1 MKNFI
6 KLMRPKH
13 YIKNLLIFIAI
24 IFSGNLFH
32 ADMFWQTVA
41 GFIIFNA
48 LASAVY
54 IFNDIHD
61 VDEDKRHPVKR
72 MRPIASGAVSIYM
85 AYALAVFLT
94 LFALAGSFLLFSA
107 SCFIVPLLYFFINLG
122 YSVGLKHIPFLDIAL
137 LISGFFLRVV
147 YGAFIINVELSNWV
161 YLTVIALSI
170 YLGLGK
176 RRNELLKNGQEN
188 STRPVLKYYSA
199 SFCDK
204 FMNVCLTCAMVFYA
218 LWSVDPV
225 TIQRV
230 ENNYLVWTVPLA
242 FFILMKY
249 CSDIEADSYG
259 DPVDVLFHDKILIAM
274 CLVFG
279 VAVLGIVYFL

>member
-1 MKNFI
+1 MKNLI
-6 KLMRPKH
+6 RLMRPKH
-13 YIKNLLIFIAI
+13 YIKNLLIFTAI
-24 IFSGNLFH
+24 IFSGNLFYTN
-32 ADMFWQTVA
+32 MFWHTVA

-48 LASAVY
+48 LASVVY

-61 VDEDKRHPVKR
+61 VEEDKRHPVKR
-72 MRPIASGAVSIYM
+72 MRPIASGTVSIRT
-85 AYALAVFLT
+85 AYTLAVCLA
-94 LFALAGSFLLFSA
+94 LFALAGSFLLFNA

-122 YSVGLKHIPFLDIAL
+122 YSVGLKHVPFLDIAL
-137 LISGFFLRVV
+137 LIAGFFLRVV
-147 YGAFIINVELSNWV
+147 YGAVIINVELSNWV

-176 RRNELLKNGQEN
+176 RRNELLKTGQES
-188 STRPVLKYYSA
+188 STRPVLKHYST

-204 FMNVCLTCAMVFYA
+204 FMNVCLTCALVFYA

-230 ENNYLVWTVPLA
+230 GNNCLVWTVPLV

-249 CSDIEADSYG
+249 CADIEADSYG
-259 DPVDVLFHDKILIAM
+259 DPVDVIFHDKALILM

-279 VAVLGIVYFL
+279 VAILNIIYFL